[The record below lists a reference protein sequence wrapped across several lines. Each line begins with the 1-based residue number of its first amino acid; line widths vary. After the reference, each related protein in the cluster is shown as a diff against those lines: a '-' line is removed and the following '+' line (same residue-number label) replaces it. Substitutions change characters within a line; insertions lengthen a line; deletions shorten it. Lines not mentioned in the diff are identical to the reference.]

1 MILTTKKK
9 YFEREC
15 ITMVDLSALYLGI
28 PLGSEPNKTKSLES
42 CTKENSR

>member
-1 MILTTKKK
+1 
-9 YFEREC
+9 
-15 ITMVDLSALYLGI
+15 MVDLSALYLGI